1 MSKCWFWWCSWS
13 TLVINI
19 SGCPSVYISPC
30 FWFLEDVNFMNRKFP
45 RARLTP
51 SPSRSRF
58 KWQMIKIWCLWNKI
72 CIRSRL
78 TSMLHSIRQN
88 NYVNIDK
95 CIFPYK
101 NSLLMNVMMWNQ
113 IYSKYVLQVH
123 HICFYVLGWDKI
135 WMKVC
140 AISKMFCLEIFV
152 VSLVWNLPL
161 LEAERKPYEL
171 IYVIHVF
178 VKIMFI
184 VNSNLYVVDL

>member
-1 MSKCWFWWCSWS
+1 
-13 TLVINI
+13 
-19 SGCPSVYISPC
+19 
-30 FWFLEDVNFMNRKFP
+30 
-45 RARLTP
+45 
-51 SPSRSRF
+51 
-58 KWQMIKIWCLWNKI
+58 MIKIWCLWNKKNYKI
-72 CIRSRL
+72 K
-78 TSMLHSIRQN
+78 LHSIRQN

-184 VNSNLYVVDL
+184 KLSTPNYMLLICNYYTVLIVFYLNIDWKFRVFFSMK